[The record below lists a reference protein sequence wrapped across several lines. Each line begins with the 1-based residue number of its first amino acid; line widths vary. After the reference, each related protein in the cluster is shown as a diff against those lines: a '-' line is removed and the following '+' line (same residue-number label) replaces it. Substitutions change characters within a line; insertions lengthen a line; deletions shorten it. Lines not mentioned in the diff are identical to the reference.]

1 MRTWSSYGIQ
11 VVAFTLVVAVVSGL
25 QTHVAAARSAANATT
40 KTWLDTAVR
49 EKRCP
54 PTPVNVPAAVL
65 QTVSGDVL
73 QQQISSNGNTLQIAG
88 TANSDHI
95 VIAPGNATGMV
106 RIVFNGKRLGSFGP
120 VTRLHVQG
128 GDGDDVVIVEPN
140 VDLPT
145 RIEGGAGDDCLQS
158 GTGPAL
164 LFGGDGDDVLIAGT
178 GRPWLDAGNGN
189 NRIVFPPSMGELR
202 MARSVDG
209 DLLPLLAR
217 AYTLKPLRGHP
228 KTREVALPSPIL
240 LGPADLSDART
251 VAAIKDAYAAG
262 QTVALLNA
270 TAADYARLRAVLG
283 HPNAADGPTGSETAD
298 LYFVRKVL
306 RPGTLAYDY
315 QTGLFQHDP
324 TALSSAPGRDLTQ
337 RRLELLSRVF
347 AAGANVRDD
356 CPTNSGTNDLTCL
369 ADNYFSTSTS
379 TYAPTGS
386 SDTLSDSVY
395 NVRSFLNQDDFYYV
409 YQVAEYTWGA
419 NQSGLLSQNLAS
431 NGLIG
436 LGPTAPVPV
445 VIRTTPQSTHCTVS
459 TTSGVNWNIG
469 GSVGWNWT
477 QGANAA
483 LTGGVSVD
491 NSQTITCPQI
501 SINNQVNPA
510 AGLAQWTYFIP
521 PPAFPPGTTQFI
533 NQWLWEIPFSSY
545 GHGQQG
551 VGIVSA
557 QNSAFFLSNSPLLQN
572 VVTRFIPLPFGD
584 TFALQNPMVLSVNPT
599 CVNAGDKF
607 TINGS
612 GFYPSLVTSVQ
623 IAGTAVDMGAI
634 TVESDK
640 AISVVAPDMSEE
652 AAPVVVQTAVGQ
664 SNSNVAIEISVIDIC
679 NLASGAPSR
688 PRP

>member
-128 GDGDDVVIVEPN
+128 GDGDDV
-140 VDLPT
+140 
-145 RIEGGAGDDCLQS
+145 
-158 GTGPAL
+158 
-164 LFGGDGDDVLIAGT
+164 LIAGT

-228 KTREVALPSPIL
+228 KTRADALPSPIL

-283 HPNAADGPTGSETAD
+283 HPNAA
-298 LYFVRKVL
+298 V
-306 RPGTLAYDY
+306 
-315 QTGLFQHDP
+315 
-324 TALSSAPGRDLTQ
+324 
-337 RRLELLSRVF
+337 
-347 AAGANVRDD
+347 
-356 CPTNSGTNDLTCL
+356 
-369 ADNYFSTSTS
+369 
-379 TYAPTGS
+379 
-386 SDTLSDSVY
+386 
-395 NVRSFLNQDDFYYV
+395 
-409 YQVAEYTWGA
+409 
-419 NQSGLLSQNLAS
+419 
-431 NGLIG
+431 
-436 LGPTAPVPV
+436 
-445 VIRTTPQSTHCTVS
+445 
-459 TTSGVNWNIG
+459 
-469 GSVGWNWT
+469 
-477 QGANAA
+477 
-483 LTGGVSVD
+483 
-491 NSQTITCPQI
+491 
-501 SINNQVNPA
+501 
-510 AGLAQWTYFIP
+510 
-521 PPAFPPGTTQFI
+521 
-533 NQWLWEIPFSSY
+533 
-545 GHGQQG
+545 
-551 VGIVSA
+551 
-557 QNSAFFLSNSPLLQN
+557 
-572 VVTRFIPLPFGD
+572 
-584 TFALQNPMVLSVNPT
+584 
-599 CVNAGDKF
+599 
-607 TINGS
+607 
-612 GFYPSLVTSVQ
+612 
-623 IAGTAVDMGAI
+623 
-634 TVESDK
+634 
-640 AISVVAPDMSEE
+640 
-652 AAPVVVQTAVGQ
+652 
-664 SNSNVAIEISVIDIC
+664 
-679 NLASGAPSR
+679 
-688 PRP
+688 